1 MIDKLQINYIQ
12 LDDIQI
18 AYRHMDIYI
27 KKIDKEI
34 EDGWLK
40 DDKW

>member
-1 MIDKLQINYIQ
+1 MTYRQPIDIWIY
-12 LDDIQI
+12 
-18 AYRHMDIYI
+18 IYI